1 MTDQEKLKTT
11 ATQFLNKLITDETPV
26 KDLETIK
33 FIKKCVSSYFKT
45 VEETA
50 PDWQKYFEILWKMYP
65 RKVEKQNAKKAFEHK
80 IRGLNEQELKD
91 KCNLIYK
98 AEIRYLKELQDRQ
111 TPNEYVKHFSSWL
124 NAEVPNSKN
133 YKGV

>member
-1 MTDQEKLKTT
+1 MDTKAT
-11 ATQFLNKLITDETPV
+11 ATQFLNKLITDETTA
-26 KDLETIK
+26 KDLEIIK

-45 VEETA
+45 IEETA
-50 PDWQKYFEILWKMYP
+50 PDWQKYFETLWKMYP
-65 RKVEKQNAKKAFEHK
+65 RKVEKQNAKRAFEHK

-98 AEIRYLKELQDRQ
+98 AEVRYLKELNDRG
-111 TPNEYVKHFSSWL
+111 TPMEYIKHFSSWL

-133 YKGV
+133 YKGVK